1 MASSSNMSQND
12 LVESEGMMMTCMSY
26 SQSTRRGKSQ
36 KTPNANVD
44 EVGSQETSLNS
55 GEISGLCA
63 QQSTT
68 CLEIRKPVTEKSFC
82 QA

>member
-12 LVESEGMMMTCMSY
+12 LVESEGMMMTC
-26 SQSTRRGKSQ
+26 QSTRRGQSQ
-36 KTPNANVD
+36 RNPKANVD

-55 GEISGLCA
+55 GEISGLCV

-68 CLEIRKPVTEKSFC
+68 CLEIRKPATEKSFC
-82 QA
+82 

>member
-12 LVESEGMMMTCMSY
+12 LVESEGMMMT
-26 SQSTRRGKSQ
+26 STRRGQSQ
-36 KTPNANVD
+36 KTPKANVD

-68 CLEIRKPVTEKSFC
+68 CLEIRKPVAEKSFC
-82 QA
+82 

>member
-12 LVESEGMMMTCMSY
+12 LVESEGMMMT
-26 SQSTRRGKSQ
+26 STRRGQSQ
-36 KTPNANVD
+36 RNPKANVD

-68 CLEIRKPVTEKSFC
+68 CLEIREPVT
-82 QA
+82 